1 MGFHDLSDV
10 RETLLALDKAPELRD
25 TADITILLIGG
36 VALYCYGI
44 SYRETSDIDAFLSA
58 AGSVRQTLAGVA
70 HRFGLFFDGG
80 AVGWMPDDW
89 DQRARRLNW
98 PLEHLVVWVI
108 DEYGFIITKMGRWAG
123 HDQEDVRQVLP
134 RISME
139 KLRAYVREQ
148 KPLYIGRSE
157 HIDQT
162 WREVCEMAG
171 RLDLNML

>member
-1 MGFHDLSDV
+1 
-10 RETLLALDKAPELRD
+10 
-25 TADITILLIGG
+25 
-36 VALYCYGI
+36 
-44 SYRETSDIDAFLSA
+44 
-58 AGSVRQTLAGVA
+58 
-70 HRFGLFFDGG
+70 
-80 AVGWMPDDW
+80 
-89 DQRARRLNW
+89 LNW